1 MRMHCVVSRRFTQHY
16 LTLLPCFA
24 LHTAHYTRHTTHC
37 TPHTSHHTPNT
48 THYTYIQYY
57 TIIYIFWSEYHAFT
71 FDVCA
76 RLSSEGQPD
85 PLKQKLSL
93 PQVMV
98 ICCNSHHTLDDLPY
112 PVRQMSSAKLRK
124 RISSV
129 TLSAGRSWRR
139 WFRHCLNMLKLDLS
153 LFQGF
158 QDLDKSV
165 RSVSNSEVFAG
176 LRLPIWPWPFIIFEP
191 FHRYF
196 WTVTRPWEDKKTRPS
211 WWYT

>member
-1 MRMHCVVSRRFTQHY
+1 MSIRESCTSSFCYFALHCTTFHCITLHYIPLHYIALDSIALHCITLRLIMRMHCVVSRRFTQHY

-48 THYTYIQYY
+48 THYTLHIY
-57 TIIYIFWSEYHAFT
+57 TIIYIFGSEYHAFT

-98 ICCNSHHTLDDLPY
+98 ICCNMLQLSSH
-112 PVRQMSSAKLRK
+112 S
-124 RISSV
+124 
-129 TLSAGRSWRR
+129 
-139 WFRHCLNMLKLDLS
+139 
-153 LFQGF
+153 
-158 QDLDKSV
+158 
-165 RSVSNSEVFAG
+165 
-176 LRLPIWPWPFIIFEP
+176 
-191 FHRYF
+191 
-196 WTVTRPWEDKKTRPS
+196 
-211 WWYT
+211 